1 MLLSQSNPKLGSL
14 ASLAS
19 LKRKKETVQVSE
31 FLQISKLSLGKQFD
45 QDFMWETRCQFSY
58 KHYCT
63 LSLRTVLEYVDN
75 EEQKKVLLSLK

>member
-45 QDFMWETRCQFSY
+45 QDLMEKTG
-58 KHYCT
+58 
-63 LSLRTVLEYVDN
+63 
-75 EEQKKVLLSLK
+75 

>member
-45 QDFMWETRCQFSY
+45 QDLIEQTE
-58 KHYCT
+58 KHSVHF
-63 LSLRTVLEYVDN
+63 LMNSTVLCEMTMIN
-75 EEQKKVLLSLK
+75 LKS